1 MAVIRII
8 IVITIVTAI
17 VIIDAIIMILA
28 RRKKEGAIAKAIAM
42 VATML
47 LAVGVMTII
56 VVVS

>member
-1 MAVIRII
+1 MDAIGTI

-17 VIIDAIIMILA
+17 VMIDAMILA
-28 RRKKEGAIAKAIAM
+28 RRKKEGAIAKAIATA
-42 VATML
+42 VTML